1 MQELNRV
8 FSIIKSYV
16 QKAHS
21 KGFVSF
27 ESISTNAGV
36 TREVL
41 KEHLEKLQKMK
52 MITRDREFWSC
63 FRNQTMLKLTKP
75 PFSYTLQYRRNQ
87 FCNCF

>member
-27 ESISTNAGV
+27 ESISTEAGV

-52 MITRDREFWSC
+52 LITYSATGTC
-63 FRNQTMLKLTKP
+63 YLLLTKLGIETNSIQSKP
-75 PFSYTLQYRRNQ
+75 DKQKK
-87 FCNCF
+87 

>member
-16 QKAHS
+16 QKAPS

-27 ESISTNAGV
+27 ESISMEAEV

-41 KEHLEKLQKMK
+41 KEHLEKLRKMK
-52 MITRDREFWSC
+52 LITYSASGTC
-63 FRNQTMLKLTKP
+63 YLLLTKQGIETK
-75 PFSYTLQYRRNQ
+75 SIAS
-87 FCNCF
+87 

>member
-8 FSIIKSYV
+8 FSTIKLYV
-16 QKAHS
+16 QKVHS

-52 MITRDREFWSC
+52 LITYSATGSC
-63 FRNQTMLKLTKP
+63 YLLLTRLGIETNSIKSQP
-75 PFSYTLQYRRNQ
+75 DNKKK
-87 FCNCF
+87 